1 MSFDD
6 SEPEIYIKT
15 DLVYVI
21 LLVLSSVNVVV
32 IIVYEVYILCWSA
45 RTTPSRRHLFL
56 GQMLLLG
63 LLLGSSL
70 GFAFAVDPS
79 PASCVAVRLGTGM
92 AYVLIYSSLLG
103 KLVFLIS
110 LNDGVY
116 LPATYQA
123 LLFLFC
129 ILVQLVIVLQ
139 WISTVNPCSFHTM
152 DHLLS
157 LLYIVFLIIFVTSL
171 AVKSRNIKDNYREG
185 AFIGLLMI
193 LKIPIWIGWVI
204 GTITLPATYHNA
216 CFGK

>member
-1 MSFDD
+1 MEEDENKEWVPSPNTLVQRLIRDSCDTNSLNCENNKSVPSFQDVGSPD
-6 SEPEIYIKT
+6 ISIKT

-21 LLVLSSVNVVV
+21 LFVFSSVHVVV

-129 ILVQLVIVLQ
+129 IPV
-139 WISTVNPCSFHTM
+139 SYT
-152 DHLLS
+152 HL
-157 LLYIVFLIIFVTSL
+157 
-171 AVKSRNIKDNYREG
+171 
-185 AFIGLLMI
+185 
-193 LKIPIWIGWVI
+193 
-204 GTITLPATYHNA
+204 TLPT
-216 CFGK
+216 KRIV